1 MSTVFQILTLLGCLG
16 MFLFGMSLMS
26 GGLQKMAGEKLRAFM
41 ASMTSNRFKCVL
53 TGIIVTALV
62 QSSTAPTLML
72 VSFVNA
78 GLLALANAIGVI
90 MGANIGTTVT
100 AWIFAL
106 SFGGSSFSL
115 GAISIPLMFFAF
127 LCFSSKQTKWKNFGE
142 FLMGFALLFLGLST
156 LKETSTGI
164 LASDAVKNFL
174 RPLTG
179 FGPYY
184 ADAPMGSVLL
194 FMVIGAAM
202 TLMMQSSAATMALTM
217 ALVALGVIPFYMAAA
232 MVLGEN
238 IGTTITSNIAASV
251 ANVSAKRTAR
261 AHMLFNVFGVAWVT
275 AIFPWFLRLI
285 GRIVTAFGFP
295 DPVLTDMDSADGATR
310 EALVASLPF
319 VVATIHT
326 FFNVINTAILIWF
339 IPQIEKIVK
348 RLVPSQEGEKETYR
362 LKYIAGGPLGTAE
375 LSVNEAH
382 MEIIDFGRIC
392 CKGYGRVREAIKAH
406 MTDAE
411 DDAIAQL
418 VKYEQIT
425 DNIEYEI
432 ATYLNEVTKGEISN
446 ATAAKIKRMYKIIGE
461 MESLGDSGEA
471 ISRILSRARHY
482 KQDFDESMRS
492 KIDRMMDLVETAYQA
507 MMDNLRD
514 SLKAPLT
521 DISNATDAE
530 DAINA
535 YRNALREEH
544 IANLEK
550 ATYNYSAGVFYMDI
564 VSELERIGDFI
575 INISQAVYK
584 DGDKK

>member
-1 MSTVFQILTLLGCLG
+1 MNTVLQIFTLLGCLG
-16 MFLFGMSLMS
+16 MFLYGMSLMS

-41 ASMTSNRFKCVL
+41 ASMTSTRVKCVL
-53 TGIIVTALV
+53 TGIVVTALV
-62 QSSTAPTLML
+62 QSSTATTLML

-127 LCFSSKQTKWKNFGE
+127 ICLSSKNKSWKNFGE

-184 ADAPMGSVLL
+184 VDAPMGSVLL
-194 FMVIGAAM
+194 FMVIGAIM

-217 ALVALGVIPFYMAAA
+217 ALVSLGVIPFYMAAA

-261 AHMLFNVFGVAWVT
+261 AHMLFNVFGVVWVT
-275 AIFPWFLRLI
+275 AIFPYFLRLI

-295 DPVLTDMDSADGATR
+295 NPVLTDMETADAATR
-310 EALVASLPF
+310 DALVASLPY
-319 VVATIHT
+319 VVATLHT
-326 FFNVINTAILIWF
+326 LFNVINTLVLIWF

-348 RLVPSQEGEKETYR
+348 WLVPSQEGEKESFR
-362 LKYIAGGPLGTAE
+362 LKYISGGPLGTAE
-375 LSVNEAH
+375 LSINEARQ
-382 MEIIDFGRIC
+382 EIVNFGRIC
-392 CKGYGRVREAIKAH
+392 YKGFGHIREAIHAH

-411 DDAIAQL
+411 DEKIDQL
-418 VKYEQIT
+418 VKYEEIT

-432 ATYLNEVTKGEISN
+432 ATYLNEVTKDEISD
-446 ATAAKIKRMYKIIGE
+446 ASAAKIKGMYKIIGE

-471 ISRILSRARHY
+471 ISRMLTRARVHGH
-482 KQDFDESMRS
+482 DFDESMRS
-492 KIDRMMDLVETAYQA
+492 KLDRMLDLVDAAYQA
-507 MMDNLRD
+507 MMTNLTIALSQPLDN
-514 SLKAPLT
+514 
-521 DISNATDAE
+521 ISNASDAE
-530 DAINA
+530 YAINE
-535 YRNALREEH
+535 YRNILREEH

-550 ATYNYSAGVFYMDI
+550 AKYNYPAGVFYMDI
-564 VSELERIGDFI
+564 ISELERIGDFI
-575 INISQAVYK
+575 INISQALIPK
-584 DGDKK
+584 DGK

>member
-1 MSTVFQILTLLGCLG
+1 MSTVLQIFTLLGCLG

-53 TGIIVTALV
+53 TGILVTALV
-62 QSSTAPTLML
+62 QSSTATTLML

-127 LCFSSKQTKWKNFGE
+127 ICFSSKQTKWKNFGE

-179 FGPYY
+179 FGPCY

-217 ALVALGVIPFYMAAA
+217 ALVSLGVIPFYMAAA

-261 AHMLFNVFGVAWVT
+261 AHMLFNVFGVVWVT
-275 AIFPWFLRLI
+275 AIFPFFLRLI
-285 GRIVTAFGFP
+285 GRIVSAFGFP
-295 DPVLTDMDSADGATR
+295 DPVLTDLDAADGATR
-310 EALVASLPF
+310 DALVASLPF

-348 RLVPSQEGEKETYR
+348 LLVPSQEGEKENFR

-406 MTDAE
+406 MTDGE
-411 DDAIAQL
+411 DEAIAQL

-432 ATYLNEVTKGEISN
+432 ATYLGEVAKGEISD

-471 ISRILSRARHY
+471 ISRILARARHY
-482 KQDFDESMRS
+482 NQDFDDSMRS

-507 MMDNLRD
+507 MMDNLRA

-521 DISNATDAE
+521 DISNATAAE
-530 DAINA
+530 AAINA
-535 YRNALREEH
+535 YRNVLREEH

>member
-1 MSTVFQILTLLGCLG
+1 MFLQILTLLGSLA
-16 MFLFGMSLMS
+16 MFLYGMSLMS

-62 QSSTAPTLML
+62 QSSTATTLML

-78 GLLALANAIGVI
+78 GLLALANAISVI

-127 LCFSSKQTKWKNFGE
+127 ICFSSKQTKWKNFGE

-285 GRIVTAFGFP
+285 GSIVAAFGFP
-295 DPVLTDMDSADGATR
+295 DPVLTDLDTADGATR

-362 LKYIAGGPLGTAE
+362 LKYLAGGPLGTAE

>member
-62 QSSTAPTLML
+62 QSSTATTLML

-127 LCFSSKQTKWKNFGE
+127 ICFSSKQTKWKNFGE

-275 AIFPWFLRLI
+275 AIIPWFLRLI

-392 CKGYGRVREAIKAH
+392 CKGYGRIREAIKAH

-418 VKYEQIT
+418 VEYEQIT

-492 KIDRMMDLVETAYQA
+492 KIDRMMDLVEAAYQA
-507 MMDNLRD
+507 MMDNLRG